1 MMALGFY
8 VVYQWQWHL
17 SCRGGFFGDAWSKS
31 RSVAILSC
39 GTGDILCFICL
50 MDTDLRSDMSKG
62 NLYFFKVK
70 NSVQFLLIFSVTVT
84 GSGVSLTQGCV
95 CEWHIYKSKHA
106 AQRNL
111 KKCEKR
117 YCDGCSGSYPTFS
130 TIPEHKLRSLLW
142 NTWVF
147 WTYGFQY

>member
-1 MMALGFY
+1 MLFINDSDIWVAGEVSLGMLGAKAEVWQFSP
-8 VVYQWQWHL
+8 VVLVTFCVSFVLWTLTWDQ
-17 SCRGGFFGDAWSKS
+17 
-31 RSVAILSC
+31 
-39 GTGDILCFICL
+39 ICQKEI
-50 MDTDLRSDMSKG
+50 SI
-62 NLYFFKVK
+62 FFKVK
-70 NSVQFLLIFSVTVT
+70 NNVQFLLIFSVTVT

-117 YCDGCSGSYPTFS
+117 YCDGCSGSCPTLS
-130 TIPEHKLRSLLW
+130 TTPEHKLSSLLW